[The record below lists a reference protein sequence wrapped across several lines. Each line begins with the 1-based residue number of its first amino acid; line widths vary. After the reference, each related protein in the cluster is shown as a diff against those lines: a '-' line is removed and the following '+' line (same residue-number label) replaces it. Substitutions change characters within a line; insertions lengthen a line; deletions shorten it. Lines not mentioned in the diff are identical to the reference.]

1 MREFVVLRAGI
12 VEHELVSKEMKRLQK
27 MRIENSIQDTLILVE
42 HPEIVTV
49 GPRAKNDGVII
60 PQKYESTSIDRGGG
74 VTWHGS
80 GQLVAYPIFHW
91 DLNDERSVSRIINKL
106 EQWVID
112 SLSAIGIEASRDQ
125 RMQGAWHSNQKISS
139 VGLQFLKWVSRHG
152 FTINYNTPKDR
163 VEELSCCGLEK
174 GVTTSLNRLGKE
186 GLTRDILEG
195 IIISMAPKSINRIAT
210 EIHLLE
216 GLPPWNYYD
225 KV

>member
-1 MREFVVLRAGI
+1 MLYIRCDLMREFVVLRAGI

-91 DLNDERSVSRIINKL
+91 DLNDERSVSRIINKPTK
-106 EQWVID
+106 IRT
-112 SLSAIGIEASRDQ
+112 GITRRNQ
-125 RMQGAWHSNQKISS
+125 REPPR
-139 VGLQFLKWVSRHG
+139 L
-152 FTINYNTPKDR
+152 
-163 VEELSCCGLEK
+163 
-174 GVTTSLNRLGKE
+174 TT
-186 GLTRDILEG
+186 
-195 IIISMAPKSINRIAT
+195 
-210 EIHLLE
+210 
-216 GLPPWNYYD
+216 
-225 KV
+225 